1 MKTRRRSPT
10 EKPELG
16 ALMPDV
22 VPDRDLN
29 NSAEA
34 IDSIKCVVVGDGAI
48 GKTSLIVSYTVN
60 GYPETYKPTVHDY
73 YTVRITVADKPI
85 TFQLFDTA
93 GQEQFQVIRR
103 LSYSDANI
111 FLICF
116 NVVDPESFVNVREKW
131 LPELRQYG
139 PERVPIILVG
149 LQSDQR
155 NVVDVK
161 CRLSKKG
168 KRPIKYE
175 EGEML
180 AKKIGAKKYVECSSL
195 TQKHL
200 KSVFDFAIITAID
213 DHAKRHR
220 KPSSIRRSLRR
231 LSTRRTLSKRNIS
244 RSLSEASTA
253 SSVVSKERQSQ
264 QRSSS
269 STASSSFG
277 SHSFSLREWLC
288 VG

>member
-1 MKTRRRSPT
+1 M
-10 EKPELG
+10 
-16 ALMPDV
+16 
-22 VPDRDLN
+22 
-29 NSAEA
+29 
-34 IDSIKCVVVGDGAI
+34 
-48 GKTSLIVSYTVN
+48 
-60 GYPETYKPTVHDY
+60 
-73 YTVRITVADKPI
+73 
-85 TFQLFDTA
+85 
-93 GQEQFQVIRR
+93 IRR

-168 KRPIKYE
+168 KRPVKYE

-195 TQKHL
+195 TQVWL
-200 KSVFDFAIITAID
+200 SRF
-213 DHAKRHR
+213 
-220 KPSSIRRSLRR
+220 SSRILSINPGINVTPNSDSLRAK
-231 LSTRRTLSKRNIS
+231 ST
-244 RSLSEASTA
+244 
-253 SSVVSKERQSQ
+253 
-264 QRSSS
+264 
-269 STASSSFG
+269 
-277 SHSFSLREWLC
+277 
-288 VG
+288 